1 MFKNFFKKKL
11 EKKMSL
17 VFDLEKSSNTN
28 FDSAKKDL
36 EKIRENLNNILS
48 NLTRIDSDK
57 TSDDLKFEKIVELTL
72 PIFSEIN
79 IWFSENKFFLDMSSQ
94 ENFQN
99 YLIYYHNF
107 SQKTLSSN
115 SLVNLDNISKLIFE
129 LYQELSSLLDS

>member
-1 MFKNFFKKKL
+1 
-11 EKKMSL
+11 MSL

-28 FDSAKKDL
+28 FDSVKKDL